1 MLLIMLINLFPSVM
15 DPYFKYLLLS
25 DTQVFHVL
33 IAMYALEAY
42 LVNIDDIFLIKGEAT
57 YISFIEYS

>member
-1 MLLIMLINLFPSVM
+1 MLLIMLISLFPWVM
-15 DPYFKYLLLS
+15 GLYFKYLLRS
-25 DTQVFHVL
+25 DTRVFHVL